1 MRRFTKLNG
10 LSLITGY
17 TFLYLPILFVIVFSF
32 NDSKLVTTWGSF
44 STRWYVSLWDNE
56 GLLTSVFTSLQIA
69 ATSATVAVIL
79 GTLAAV
85 SMVRFGRF
93 RGRTLFSGMI
103 IAPLIM
109 PDVITGLS
117 MLIMFVT
124 TQQLIGWP
132 AHRGIATITIA
143 HITLAIS
150 YVYLIVYA
158 RLKDFDHSIE
168 EAALDL
174 GAKPAKVFMV
184 ITLPIIFPSLMTSW
198 LLAFA
203 LSLDD
208 VVIASFL
215 SGPGATTLPMLIFS
229 SIRLGLSPEINALAT
244 IIVGIISMAV
254 IIAGFILYRQQ
265 KKEVR

>member
-1 MRRFTKLNG
+1 MRRFSKING
-10 LSLITGY
+10 LSLIAGY
-17 TFLYLPILFVIVFSF
+17 TFLYLPILFVVIYSF
-32 NDSKLVTTWGSF
+32 NDSKLVTTWGKF

-56 GLLTSVFTSLQIA
+56 GLLKSVFTSLQIA
-69 ATSATVAVIL
+69 ATSASVAVVL
-79 GTLAAV
+79 GTFAAIA
-85 SMVRFGRF
+85 MVRFGRF
-93 RGRTLFSGMI
+93 KGRTLFSGMV

-109 PDVITGLS
+109 PDVITGLA
-117 MLIMFVT
+117 MLMMFVT

-132 AHRGIATITIA
+132 AHRGLTTITIA
-143 HITLAIS
+143 HITLAMA

-158 RLKDFDHSIE
+158 RLKDFDRSLE

-184 ITLPIIFPSLMTSW
+184 ITLPIIFPSLITGW

-244 IIVGIISMAV
+244 IIVGIIATAV
-254 IIAGFILYRQQ
+254 TIAGVILYRQQ
-265 KKEVR
+265 KREGL

>member
-1 MRRFTKLNG
+1 MKRFTKLNI

-32 NDSKLVTTWGSF
+32 NDSKLVTTWGKF

-56 GLLTSVFTSLQIA
+56 GLLNAVLTSLQIA
-69 ATSATVAVIL
+69 SVSATIAVIL

-85 SMVRFGRF
+85 AMIRFGRF
-93 RGRTLFSGMI
+93 KGRTLFSGMI

-109 PDVITGLS
+109 PDVITGLA

-132 AHRGIATITIA
+132 AHRGIMTITIA
-143 HITLAIS
+143 HITLAVS
-150 YVYLIVYA
+150 YVYLIIYA
-158 RLKDFDHSIE
+158 RLKDFDRSIE

-184 ITLPIIFPSLMTSW
+184 ITLPIILPSLTTGW

-215 SGPGATTLPMLIFS
+215 SGPGATTLPMVIFS

-244 IIVGIISMAV
+244 IIVGIISLAV
-254 IIAGFILYRQQ
+254 IIAGIILYRQQ
-265 KKEVR
+265 KREKH